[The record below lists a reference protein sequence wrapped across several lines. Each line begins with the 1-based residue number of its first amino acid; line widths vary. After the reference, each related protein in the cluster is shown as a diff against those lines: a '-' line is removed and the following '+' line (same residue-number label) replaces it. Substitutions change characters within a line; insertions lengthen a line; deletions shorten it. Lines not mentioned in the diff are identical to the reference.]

1 MFSSECLKEG
11 QLLALE
17 FENKSLDGKLKV
29 EVKLDVE
36 LLVLPYFFNATL
48 FPLLLAITGQSADL
62 SSGDE

>member
-11 QLLALE
+11 QLLAVE

-36 LLVLPYFFNATL
+36 LLVRPYFFNATL
-48 FPLLLAITGQSADL
+48 FPLLLAIAGQSADL